1 MQRFPLLR
9 RYIRAARAA
18 ADLASSVE
26 EAGVSQARRW
36 VQPFLFIPCLGYFAA
51 APKHFYSRLGRRLT
65 NKSWLVVP
73 SPFSFISSVSV
84 VSALV
89 VLGSFNVSM
98 WIPLSF
104 LGAAVTSPLWVPI
117 LIILVYAN
125 LVLSEKAPLWV
136 LVGTPY
142 WTGPELRLFFSR
154 RQVARV
160 NFSKFIKGSLYL
172 IGYLPFAAMAVVS
185 PQLICLGILSA
196 RAEKVLTLR
205 MYGEMLL
212 FLTAAFLY
220 STSVLASWLV
230 ARPASF
236 LFMYSQ
242 DVPTPEVLRLT
253 AFRKLFE
260 IFEESSNARLADDAD
275 RERARSEWRKGI
287 IEMRKQE
294 ASIRKLSDNVYQS
307 YLKERVAINL
317 EPLYR
322 ILKEPEDHRELE
334 CLDAFTQ
341 GKPLSRLNGSAAMDK
356 GA

>member
-1 MQRFPLLR
+1 
-9 RYIRAARAA
+9 
-18 ADLASSVE
+18 
-26 EAGVSQARRW
+26 
-36 VQPFLFIPCLGYFAA
+36 
-51 APKHFYSRLGRRLT
+51 YSRLGRRLT

-89 VLGSFNVSM
+89 VLGSFNVSV
-98 WIPLSF
+98 WIPLSL
-104 LGAAVTSPLWVPI
+104 LGAAVTSPLWIPI
-117 LIILVYAN
+117 LIILVYAD
-125 LVLSEKAPLWV
+125 LVLAEKAPLLV
-136 LVGTPY
+136 LFGIPY
-142 WTGPELRLFFSR
+142 WRGPEVRLFFSR

-160 NFSKFIKGSLYL
+160 NFRKFMKGSAYL
-172 IGYLPFAAMAVVS
+172 IGYLPFAAMAVCL
-185 PQLICLGILSA
+185 PQLIVLGILSA
-196 RAEKVLTLR
+196 WARAVFTPQYYGKMLLVLTV
-205 MYGEMLL
+205 G
-212 FLTAAFLY
+212 AFLY
-220 STSVLASWLV
+220 PTSVLATWLV

-253 AFRKLFE
+253 AFRNLFE
-260 IFEESSNARLADDAD
+260 IFEESSNARLMDDSD

-294 ASIRKLSDNVYQS
+294 ASIRKLSENVYHS
-307 YLKERVAINL
+307 YLKERIAINL

-322 ILKEPEDHRELE
+322 ILQEPEDHRELE

-341 GKPLSRLNGSAAMDK
+341 GRPLSGLNGSAAMEK